1 VLRSCSDTRARERL
15 IDSQIVWFLIN
26 ETKQGMALPN
36 MVAEKRASQERV
48 KYYGLWISEV
58 HEIDG
63 DDHGV
68 NVVPVTGN

>member
-1 VLRSCSDTRARERL
+1 
-15 IDSQIVWFLIN
+15 
-26 ETKQGMALPN
+26 MALPN
-36 MVAEKRASQERV
+36 MVAEKASHQERV

-63 DDHGV
+63 DDLGV